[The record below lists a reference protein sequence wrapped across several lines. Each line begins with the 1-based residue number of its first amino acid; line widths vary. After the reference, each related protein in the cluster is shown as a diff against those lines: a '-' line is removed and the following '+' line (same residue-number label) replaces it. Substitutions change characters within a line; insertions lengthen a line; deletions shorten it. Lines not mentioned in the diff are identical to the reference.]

1 MISIISLS
9 YRITIDINFL
19 VHQSQPTNFKNCEIY
34 YVSTVIVIVQA
45 FSGYREY
52 VWSIR
57 THRER
62 ERERERERAVM
73 SRLAISITNS
83 SIKEIAEGLFPVE

>member
-62 ERERERERAVM
+62 ERAVM

>member
-62 ERERERERAVM
+62 ERERAVM
-73 SRLAISITNS
+73 SRLVISITNS
-83 SIKEIAEGLFPVE
+83 SIKEIAKGLFPVE

>member
-34 YVSTVIVIVQA
+34 YVSTVIVMFKHSQVTGNMYGVLELI
-45 FSGYREY
+45 
-52 VWSIR
+52 
-57 THRER
+57 ER
-62 ERERERERAVM
+62 ERERE
-73 SRLAISITNS
+73 LLCL
-83 SIKEIAEGLFPVE
+83 G

>member
-62 ERERERERAVM
+62 ERERERAVM

-83 SIKEIAEGLFPVE
+83 SIKEIAKGLFPVE